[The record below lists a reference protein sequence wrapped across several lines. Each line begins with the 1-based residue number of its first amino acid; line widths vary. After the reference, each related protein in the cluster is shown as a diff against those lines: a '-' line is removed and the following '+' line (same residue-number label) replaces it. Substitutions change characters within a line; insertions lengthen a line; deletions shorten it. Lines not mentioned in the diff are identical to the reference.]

1 MLIIKEG
8 GFTSVLHD
16 ELINSIKDSIRDGHR
31 TLLFVPEQQ
40 TLTAEKEMCDIL
52 PPSAPICF
60 EVTNFTRFI
69 NTAFRTL
76 GGLGGEYI
84 TSAKKMLMLWSA
96 MTELSPMLNI
106 TRGAANVSSGVVS
119 RVMEAIN
126 ELDAHYITPADIVA
140 AIRSDDEE
148 KQRKTDERLKG
159 EARLKSKLDDLM
171 LIYSLYKD
179 RLKDKYSD
187 MTEDTVE
194 LARKLTDDPSYIEGA
209 HIYIEGFT
217 SFTEPQYKLISAL
230 IKGAS
235 VTVALGIPKALYDA
249 FEFTEVRKTKERLV
263 DIAKRGA
270 ADIKLLKP
278 DAKSASFNPL
288 ISELSELIWRL
299 DGKFDND
306 SLQSLAKNPEA
317 IRMYKA
323 STPFDEGDFTA
334 SDIKRRV
341 MAGASYRDFAIIVG
355 NLDGYLG
362 ILDTSLEKAGIPYHM
377 SRRDSITSF
386 EAVKLI
392 MAAYGA
398 VYSGFSRDAVMT
410 YIKCGLC
417 NCTREESDLFEIYV
431 TKWSIDGKRFTDG
444 NMWNMNPRGYS
455 GLREG
460 DSEKL
465 VRLNDV
471 RERVIYP
478 LENLSAAVKS
488 ARTVREHAD
497 GLLDFMLDIDLEGR
511 LLLRA
516 EEQKR
521 LGESEAADVNS
532 RLWGILCDALDT
544 LVECVGDTPA
554 DGESFI
560 NQLSVV
566 LSDISI
572 GSIPSHFD
580 EVSIGQAD
588 MMRLS
593 GKKHVYLLG
602 VNHGV
607 FPRTVSDNSY
617 FTGRDKATLMDIEL
631 NISGDVEVRT
641 ARERYSFSRALTAGR
656 DTVTLLYTEKTTG
669 LSAILPSEVIER
681 ISAVTEGTV
690 RVKDISSLG
699 IAERVFTEMQAIESY
714 GTASISEKSG
724 IRAALE
730 GTNYKELIP
739 IMDAKLDNGNNDIGG
754 EVMGIILGDKLYLS
768 QSRIDSYLKC
778 PFKYFARSILK
789 LDENEKAEINHAV
802 VGTFIHAVLE
812 RIFGRMIAEGRSIAE
827 LSPAEREGYTLEAA
841 GRYVEGEL
849 GMGSSSAKIN
859 AAVEKIKRAAM
870 PIIDGLCDEF
880 ANCKFTPMMC
890 EARID
895 EHNPKLPSALIYKMD
910 GRDRRVVI
918 NGIIDRVDA
927 FKSGEDVYIRV
938 VDYKT
943 GMKEFSLEKVKD
955 GENLQMLLYLKSVV
969 ETKSREFMDRM
980 GVGKDG
986 EMIPAGIVYVKTSVD
1001 DVTVDKPSDE
1011 AAIEALK
1018 EEYKRLGASLD
1029 DEKSLGGMSEAFIPA
1044 KKNKKTG
1051 NVPITYTREEWETLG
1066 EEIRSVILGIADNIS
1081 EGHFST
1087 EVNCARND
1095 RFHPCNDCKFKYIC
1109 RNVQNA

>member
-1 MLIIKEG
+1 MLILKEG

-16 ELINSIKDSIRDGHR
+16 ELISSIKDSIKQGHK
-31 TLLFVPEQQ
+31 TFLFVPEQQ

-52 PPSAPICF
+52 PPSAPLSF

-84 TSAKKMLMLWSA
+84 TSAKKLLMLWSA

-126 ELDAHYITPADIVA
+126 ELDAHYITPADIA
-140 AIRSDDEE
+140 MAIKSDDEE
-148 KQRKTDERLKG
+148 KQRKIDERLKS
-159 EARLKSKLDDLM
+159 EARLRSKLDDLM

-179 RLKDKYSD
+179 KLKEKYSD

-194 LARKLTDDPSYIEGA
+194 LARRLTEDASYIEGA

-230 IKGAS
+230 IKGAT

-249 FEFTEVRKTKERLV
+249 FEFTEVRKTKERLI
-263 DIAKRGA
+263 DIAKRDA
-270 ADIKLLKP
+270 VDIKLFKP
-278 DAKSASFNPL
+278 DAKSARFDPL

-306 SLQSLAKNPEA
+306 SLQTLTESPEI
-317 IRMYKA
+317 IRIYKA
-323 STPFDEGDFTA
+323 NTPFDESDFTA
-334 SDIKRRV
+334 SDIRRRV

-355 NLDGYLG
+355 NVDGYLG
-362 ILDTSLEKAGIPYHM
+362 ILDTSLEKAGIPYYM

-392 MAAYGA
+392 MSAYTA
-398 VYSGFSRDAVMT
+398 VFGGFSRNDVMT
-410 YIKCGLC
+410 YIKCGLSS
-417 NCTREESDLFEIYV
+417 CTREESDLFEIYV
-431 TKWSIDGKRFTDG
+431 NKWSIDGRRFTDG

-455 GLREG
+455 GLRDG

-465 VRLNDV
+465 IRLNEI
-471 RERVIYP
+471 RERVISP
-478 LENLSAAVKS
+478 LENLADGVKTS
-488 ARTVREHAD
+488 RTVREHAEC
-497 GLLDFMLDIDLEGR
+497 LLDFMLEIDLEGR
-511 LLLRA
+511 LIMRA
-516 EEQKR
+516 EEQRR
-521 LGESEAADVNS
+521 LGESESADVNS

-544 LVECVGDTPA
+544 LVECAGDTPA
-554 DGESFI
+554 DAESFI

-566 LSDISI
+566 LGDVSI
-572 GSIPSHFD
+572 GSIPSHYD

-593 GKKHVYLLG
+593 GKKHVYLIG
-602 VNHGV
+602 VNNGV
-607 FPRTVSDNSY
+607 FPRAVSDSSY
-617 FTGRDKATLMDIEL
+617 FTSRDKATLMDIEL
-631 NISGDVEVRT
+631 NISGDIEVRT
-641 ARERYSFSRALTAGR
+641 ARERYSFSRALTAGME
-656 DTVTLLYTEKTTG
+656 TVTLLFTEKTTG
-669 LSAILPSEVIER
+669 LSPILPSEVIER
-681 ISAVTEGTV
+681 ITALTDGKVK
-690 RVKDISSLG
+690 VKDISALG
-699 IAERVFTEMQAIESY
+699 IADRVFTEMQAVESY
-714 GTASISEKSG
+714 GTASPTEKSG
-724 IRAALE
+724 IRTALLD
-730 GTNYKELIP
+730 TDYKELLP
-739 IMDAKLDNGNNDIGG
+739 IIDGKLDNGRTDIGE

-768 QSRIDSYLKC
+768 QSKIDSYLKC

-802 VGTFIHAVLE
+802 VGTFIHSVLE
-812 RIFGRMIAEGRSIAE
+812 GIFGRMIHEGRSISD
-827 LSPAEREGYTLEAA
+827 LSPEERESYTLEASRKYA
-841 GRYVEGEL
+841 EGEL
-849 GMGSSSAKIN
+849 GMSSSAKIN
-859 AAVEKIKRAAM
+859 ATIEKIKRAAM
-870 PIIDGLCDEF
+870 PIVDGLCDEF
-880 ANCKFTPMMC
+880 ANCRFTPVMC
-890 EARID
+890 EVRIG
-895 EHNPKLPSALIYKMD
+895 EHDPKSPSALIYKMD
-910 GRDRRVVI
+910 GRDRRVVV

-927 FKSGEDVYIRV
+927 FKVGDDVYVRV

-943 GMKEFSLEKVKD
+943 GMKEFSLDKVKD

-969 ETKSREFMDRM
+969 ETKSREFMDKM
-980 GVGKDG
+980 GVGLEG

-1001 DVTVDKPSDE
+1001 DVIVDKSSDE
-1011 AAIEALK
+1011 AAIESLK

-1029 DEKSLGGMSEAFIPA
+1029 DERSLSGMSEAYIPS
-1044 KKNKKTG
+1044 KKGKKTG

-1066 EEIRSVILGIADNIS
+1066 EEIRSVILGIADDIS
-1081 EGHFST
+1081 AGHFST
-1087 EVNCARND
+1087 EVNCPKSD